1 MCFMRLG
8 LFGGVFFGALLVML
22 AAGIRPSAGSGS
34 SYVNWPFY
42 NDTVTSNRFASSTQ
56 ITKST
61 VANLHVICSAPLG
74 QISRFQS
81 GPIVVNGVIYV
92 TSATQ
97 TYAID
102 GTTCAIRWTN
112 NYSAGGAGGA
122 TNRGAAYANGV
133 LFRGFSSGAVMAIN
147 ASTGATIWTT
157 NVLGSGSYEFVSA
170 APIVWK
176 SNVVIGT
183 ANGDNGQM
191 CHVMALDQSTGA
203 IVWSDQL
210 VPNVGTPD
218 GKTWKGATRIAG
230 GATWT
235 SFSLDPATGRLY
247 VPVGNP
253 GPDFDS
259 RLRKGANLYTN
270 SVLELNPATGA
281 LVRGFQFVPQDVHD
295 WDQAAAPAIVT
306 LSNSAKVMLAAGKD
320 GYLRSVSL
328 ASNTQLWKTAITK
341 ILNANAPITVKGT
354 HYCPSGG
361 VHWNG
366 PSYSSTSGLVY
377 VNAVNQCKTVTLSAT
392 PQPYVPGQA
401 WLGTPNGFGVVDS
414 TSSGFITAVN
424 AMTGA
429 IVWQYATATKL
440 YAGITSTAGGVVFS
454 ADLNGTIYAFDDTTG
469 TVLKTISTGEPIGGG
484 LVSYA
489 VNGTQYIAAAAGLNV
504 PILGAPNGNS
514 SMVVLG
520 I

>member
-1 MCFMRLG
+1 MRIVLITG
-8 LFGGVFFGALLVML
+8 IFCSALFAIM
-22 AAGIRPSAGSGS
+22 AADVRPTLGSGS
-34 SYVNWPFY
+34 GYVNWPSD

-61 VANLHVICSAPLG
+61 VSTLHVVCSAALG

-81 GPIVVNGVIYV
+81 GPIVVNGIIYV

-97 TYAID
+97 TYAIN
-102 GTTCAIRWTN
+102 GTTCAILWTN
-112 NYSAGGAGGA
+112 SYAAGGAGGA

-147 ASTGATIWTT
+147 ASTGATIWTQ
-157 NVLGSGSYEFVSA
+157 NVLGSGSLEYVSA

-176 SNVVIGT
+176 SSVVIGT

-191 CHVMALDQSTGA
+191 CHVMALDQSTGR
-203 IVWSDQL
+203 IIWSDQL
-210 VPNVGTPD
+210 VPGVGTPD

-235 SFSLDPATGRLY
+235 SFSIDPATAKLY

-270 SVLELNPATGA
+270 SVLELEPATGA

-295 WDQAAAPAIVT
+295 WDQASAPAIVT
-306 LSNSAKVMLAAGKD
+306 LANAQKVMLAAGKD

-328 ASNTQLWKTAITK
+328 ASNTQLWKTAVTK
-341 ILNANAPITVKGT
+341 IVNANAPITVKGT

-401 WLGTPNGFGVVDS
+401 WLGTPNGYGVVDS
-414 TSSGFITAVN
+414 TSSGFVTAVN

-429 IVWQYATATKL
+429 VVWQVPTATKL

-469 TVLKTISTGEPIGGG
+469 TVLKTISTGEPLGGG

-514 SMVVLG
+514 SIVVLG